1 MRRPVALFACA
12 LLSFLVIPPTAAS
25 QTSVDDRL
33 AGYEELLQEEGFYRV
48 TSHQEGML
56 REGSDSRFSV
66 SLQSGVEYRIIG
78 YCDEDCDDL
87 DLTLYDSDG
96 DMIEEDVLADAAPLL
111 SFTANT
117 SGRFEVE
124 VAMVDCSLEPCGFG
138 VGVFGQ
144 GYEGAVEEDVGH
156 DHILDDLEV
165 SEMLDALEEV
175 WAEDGYNR
183 SGGILSGWIYEDE
196 EETHYLDLR
205 SGADYEIMGVCDS
218 DCEDLDL
225 ALYDSS
231 GDLVAED
238 VLPDELPILEF
249 TGPNDGEFLLEAS
262 MVTCTV
268 EPCEYG
274 VLVLR
279 RGGSGG
285 GAGAI
290 VAQTSHIGTLETT
303 DSRRADGE
311 YFDRYTI
318 EVVAGQRLTVY
329 LRSLE
334 SDTFLIMISPARDRL
349 ENDDFDGS
357 IEHSRIQ
364 IVAQES
370 GEWEILVSSFSPGAA
385 GEYEVT
391 FTVREGGR

>member
-1 MRRPVALFACA
+1 MRRPAALFVCA
-12 LLSFLVIPPTAAS
+12 LLSFLANPPTVAS

-33 AGYEELLQEEGFYRV
+33 AGYEELVQKEGFSRV
-48 TSHQEGML
+48 TSHHEGML
-56 REGSDSRFSV
+56 REGNDSRFSV

-78 YCDEDCDDL
+78 FCDEDCDDL

-96 DMIEEDVLADAAPLL
+96 DLIEEDILMDAAPLL

-124 VAMVDCSLEPCGFG
+124 VAMVVCSLEPCGFG
-138 VGVFGQ
+138 VAVFGQ
-144 GYEGAVEEDVGH
+144 GHEGTVEEDLAH
-156 DHILDDLEV
+156 DHILDDVEV
-165 SEMLDALEEV
+165 SDMLDALEAV
-175 WAEDGYNR
+175 WVEDGYTR
-183 SGGILSGWIYEDE
+183 SGSILSGWLDEDE
-196 EETHYLDLR
+196 QEMHRVDLQ
-205 SGADYEIMGVCDS
+205 SGADYMIMGMCDF

-231 GDLVAED
+231 GDLVDED
-238 VLPDELPILEF
+238 VLPDELPVLEF
-249 TGPNDGEFLLEAS
+249 TGPSDGAFLLEAS

-279 RGGSGG
+279 RVESGG
-285 GAGAI
+285 GAGSI
-290 VAQTSHIGTLETT
+290 VSQTTHIGTLETT
-303 DSRRADGE
+303 DSRRSHGE

-329 LRSLE
+329 MRSSE
-334 SDTFLIMISPARDRL
+334 FDTFLIMVSPARDRL
-349 ENDDFDGS
+349 ENDDYDGS
-357 IEHSRIQ
+357 IEHSRIR

-370 GEWEILVSSFSPGAA
+370 GEWEILATSFSPETS
-385 GEYEVT
+385 GEYELNL
-391 FTVREGGR
+391 TVREGGR